1 MLYLTQSLSSMPPK
15 DIIPLHFA
23 AMGKNNE
30 LISDLLQKKG
40 YQHPKDE
47 NGATPLHYAAGM
59 GNLEACQL
67 IIKKFHDKN
76 PYDNHLVT
84 PLHIGT

>member
-1 MLYLTQSLSSMPPK
+1 MLLLTLPLFSIPPK
-15 DIIPLHFA
+15 DILPLHFA

-30 LISDLLQKKG
+30 LISELLQKQG

-59 GNLEACQL
+59 GNLVACQI

-76 PYDNHLVT
+76 PYDIHLVT

>member
-1 MLYLTQSLSSMPPK
+1 MPPK

-30 LISDLLQKKG
+30 LLSDLLQKQG
-40 YQHPKDE
+40 YCHPKDE
-47 NGATPLHYAAGM
+47 NGATPLHYAAGI

-76 PYDNHLVT
+76 FQGSKQLT
-84 PLHIGT
+84 PIHG